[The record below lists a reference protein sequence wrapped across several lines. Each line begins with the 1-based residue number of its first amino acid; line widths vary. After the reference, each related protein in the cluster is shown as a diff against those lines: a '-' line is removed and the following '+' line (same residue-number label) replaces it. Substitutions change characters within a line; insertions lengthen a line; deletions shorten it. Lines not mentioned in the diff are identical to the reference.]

1 MNKHPAAQVLRFSEV
16 SRSTWYYRKRIKVDI
31 ADATPKG
38 GRPIPG
44 YTVNFDGTIIPD
56 RSIVAALKQYRSRD
70 EFVNGGGYQKLRYYL
85 RRDFGYYVN
94 HKKLYRLCKENDL
107 LLLRRKKKI
116 KSHRRVSCNRVID
129 KPNKLWQFDIKYGF
143 IHGENR
149 FFFVLA
155 FLDVFD
161 RRVVDYH
168 VGLTCKATELVMT
181 LEGALRK
188 AGKDVVDL
196 MIRSDNGPQM
206 TSNVLRRH
214 LENLEAELS
223 HEFIPPA
230 TPNKNAHVESFF
242 SIFETEFLQ
251 VKYFKD
257 FKSAYIDSVKFIEFY
272 NNSRIHGSLGNL
284 PPTEAHDKLLS
295 GELKIKSVRV

>member
-1 MNKHPAAQVLRFSEV
+1 MPR
-16 SRSTWYYRKRIKVDI
+16 
-31 ADATPKG
+31 
-38 GRPIPG
+38 
-44 YTVNFDGTIIPD
+44 
-56 RSIVAALKQYRSRD
+56 
-70 EFVNGGGYQKLRYYL
+70 
-85 RRDFGYYVN
+85 
-94 HKKLYRLCKENDL
+94 
-107 LLLRRKKKI
+107 RRKKI
-116 KSHRRVSCNRVID
+116 KTNRRISRNRVID
-129 KPNKLWQFDIKYGF
+129 RPNKLWQFDIKYGY

-214 LENLEAELS
+214 LETLEAELS

-242 SIFETEFLQ
+242 SILETEFLQ
-251 VKYFKD
+251 VKYFRD
-257 FKSAYIDSVKFIEFY
+257 FRAAYIETTNFIDFY
-272 NNSRIHGSLGNL
+272 NNNRVHGSVGNM
-284 PPTEAHDKLLS
+284 PPTEAHEKLLN
-295 GELKIKSVRV
+295 GDLKIKDVRV